1 MSDQIIGREEE
12 GKSDTDLNNLQ
23 ENSTNSPSI
32 SPIPLPEPT
41 TTTTTIISIDM
52 NDNHHQRGISSL
64 NSVITSKR
72 TKESTMSSSDLSEL
86 GEDMDDHFVTATEEI
101 PEPNR
106 ISNRSLR
113 TSTDLE
119 NSDDDDDND
128 EEIVEISRRRNKRQK
143 IRNLDDD
150 GDSEFHTD
158 NNNNNQRDTS
168 NNNID
173 LDIDEDDSIIISE
186 EVPIIRRSERNGNHR
201 HIGDSNSGST
211 RGSTTPG
218 TGSNSVFQS
227 EGIEIQELDS
237 DNDNNDNDIND
248 GDGDITTTTSG
259 SRSNNNTSNKDE
271 IDEDAD
277 DIIIISSTGEIEKSK
292 TTIDLLNDSVEN
304 TVKELKDVVCPICF
318 EPFEKC
324 VVMSCGHL
332 YCSDCIYETLA
343 SSKIRNVNQGICAL
357 CRKTVFYKDLV
368 WLKLRYK
375 K

>member
-41 TTTTTIISIDM
+41 TTTTTIVSTDM

-72 TKESTMSSSDLSEL
+72 TKEPTMSSSDLSEL

-101 PEPNR
+101 IEPNR
-106 ISNRSLR
+106 ISNRSLI

-119 NSDDDDDND
+119 NSDDDD

-158 NNNNNQRDTS
+158 NNNNQRDTS
-168 NNNID
+168 NNNNID
-173 LDIDEDDSIIISE
+173 LDIDEDESIIISE
-186 EVPIIRRSERNGNHR
+186 EVPIIRRSERNGNRR

-248 GDGDITTTTSG
+248 DVDDDITTTTSG
-259 SRSNNNTSNKDE
+259 SRNNN
-271 IDEDAD
+271 
-277 DIIIISSTGEIEKSK
+277 
-292 TTIDLLNDSVEN
+292 
-304 TVKELKDVVCPICF
+304 
-318 EPFEKC
+318 
-324 VVMSCGHL
+324 
-332 YCSDCIYETLA
+332 
-343 SSKIRNVNQGICAL
+343 
-357 CRKTVFYKDLV
+357 
-368 WLKLRYK
+368 
-375 K
+375 

>member
-12 GKSDTDLNNLQ
+12 GKSDTDLSNLQ
-23 ENSTNSPSI
+23 ENSTKSPSI

-52 NDNHHQRGISSL
+52 NDNHHQRGIS
-64 NSVITSKR
+64 KR
-72 TKESTMSSSDLSEL
+72 TKEPTMSSSDLSEL

-101 PEPNR
+101 IEPNR
-106 ISNRSLR
+106 ISNRSLI

-168 NNNID
+168 NNNSID

-186 EVPIIRRSERNGNHR
+186 EVPIIRRSERNGNRR

>member
-1 MSDQIIGREEE
+1 MSDQVIGTEEE
-12 GKSDTDLNNLQ
+12 EKSDTDLNNLHGDSSK
-23 ENSTNSPSI
+23 STDI
-32 SPIPLPEPT
+32 SPTPIPIPEPT
-41 TTTTTIISIDM
+41 PITSTDIIH
-52 NDNHHQRGISSL
+52 NDNDNANNRVSSI
-64 NSVITSKR
+64 NVETISKR
-72 TKESTMSSSDLSEL
+72 TKDSSMSSSDLSEL
-86 GEDMDDHFVTATEEI
+86 GNATDDQFVTATEDAI
-101 PEPNR
+101 EPNR
-106 ISNRSLR
+106 VSDRSII

-119 NSDDDDDND
+119 SSEDD
-128 EEIVEISRRRNKRQK
+128 EEIVEMSGRRRKRQK

-150 GDSEFHTD
+150 DGDSELNTS
-158 NNNNNQRDTS
+158 NKNNQRDTT
-168 NNNID
+168 ND
-173 LDIDEDDSIIISE
+173 LDFDIVEDDSIIISD
-186 EVPIIRRSERNGNHR
+186 EVPIIRRSDKIRDR
-201 HIGDSNSGST
+201 RVVDSSSGST

-218 TGSNSVFQS
+218 TGSSSVFQS

-237 DNDNNDNDIND
+237 DNDNDNDD
-248 GDGDITTTTSG
+248 DDITTTSG
-259 SRSNNNTSNKDE
+259 SRSTTTTNNKDE
-271 IDEDAD
+271 TDEDTD
-277 DIIIISSTGEIEKSK
+277 DIIIISSNGEIEKSR

-304 TVKELKDVVCPICF
+304 TAKELKDVVCPICF